1 MDERAGIERAQLSEP
16 AIERRRWRN
25 DTGNQRIYPLCQ
37 RTPTTL
43 EELCEIVREAEGE
56 ADGVTVRAVGS
67 GHSWSDVALTEGI
80 LVRPEGLRK
89 PLDIADASLRVGTGE
104 RDERTGE
111 TLVQVQAGMRIAEL
125 NAYLQARDLALA
137 NMGGFDGQTVAGVI
151 STSTHG
157 SGIAFGPLSDLVR
170 SLDVVAAEGTVYRI
184 EPTDGP
190 TDAAAYRAAHP
201 DRQLFQDD
209 DWFDAAVVGMGCMG
223 LIYSVVLAVR
233 PLFYLREKRTMRTWA
248 QVREDLAQ
256 GSESPVLQENAHYEV
271 LFSPYPRVKGK
282 VETVECLVTTR
293 NPVSP
298 SEYRHDHR
306 RSRSLPMEL
315 AARFPLTPV
324 LIDWVA
330 RLWPKLCPWM
340 IKQAMKA
347 LVNDDYVNIS
357 YRVLN
362 IGAANYLPAYSAE
375 IGVPIDARE
384 HHLRAVERIVEVA
397 EQRAELGGV
406 YHSSP
411 ISLRFV
417 KATDSHLSM
426 MQGRD
431 TVMIELI
438 MAKHTVGG
446 METAGRT
453 RTGALPTGRTSAL
466 GAGEHADRQQR
477 ARGGDVP
484 ALRRL
489 AAGPRGAERER
500 RVRQPVQQARGDLAR
515 RVRCVSRRRGRR
527 ARRLR
532 PTCWR
537 QAPGARTG
545 RGRSSPRCCSWLCS
559 RWRSPATSM

>member
-1 MDERAGIERAQLSEP
+1 MSAK
-16 AIERRRWRN
+16 AIERKRWRN

-37 RTPTTL
+37 KTPTTL
-43 EELCEIVREAEGE
+43 AQLCEIVREAED
-56 ADGVTVRAVGS
+56 DGVTVRAVGS

-80 LVRPEGLRK
+80 LVRPDGLRK
-89 PLDIADASLRVGTGE
+89 PLEIAEASLQTGAGAPE
-104 RDERTGE
+104 E
-111 TLVQVQAGMRIAEL
+111 TLVQVQAGMTIAEL
-125 NAYLQARDLALA
+125 NAYLQARELALP

-170 SLDVVAAEGTVYRI
+170 SLEMVAARGTVYRI
-184 EPTDGP
+184 EPSDGP

-201 DRQLFQDD
+201 DDRLVQDD
-209 DWFDAAVVGMGCMG
+209 DWFDAAVVGIGCMG
-223 LIYSVVLAVR
+223 LIYSVILAVR
-233 PLFYLREKRTMRTWA
+233 PLFYLREIRAMSTWA
-248 QVREDLAQ
+248 QVREDLAL
-256 GSESPVLQENAHYEV
+256 GSDSPVLTENVHYEV

-298 SEYRHDHR
+298 PEYRRDHR
-306 RSRSLPMEL
+306 RSRSLLMEL

-324 LIDWVA
+324 LIDWAA

-340 IKQAMKA
+340 ITQAMKA

-375 IGVPIDARE
+375 IGVPIDARH
-384 HHLRAVERIVEVA
+384 HHLQAVERIVEVA
-397 EQRAELGGV
+397 EERAKLGDA

-417 KATDSHLSM
+417 KATGAHLSM

-431 TVMIELI
+431 TMMIELI

-446 METAGRT
+446 MELLDAQEQALYRLGGRPHWGQVNT
-453 RTGALPTGRTSAL
+453 LTGSNGLVASMYPRYADWQRVHEQLNESGVFDSPFSKRVGLSSAKFD
-466 GAGEHADRQQR
+466 G
-477 ARGGDVP
+477 
-484 ALRRL
+484 
-489 AAGPRGAERER
+489 
-500 RVRQPVQQARGDLAR
+500 
-515 RVRCVSRRRGRR
+515 
-527 ARRLR
+527 
-532 PTCWR
+532 
-537 QAPGARTG
+537 
-545 RGRSSPRCCSWLCS
+545 
-559 RWRSPATSM
+559 